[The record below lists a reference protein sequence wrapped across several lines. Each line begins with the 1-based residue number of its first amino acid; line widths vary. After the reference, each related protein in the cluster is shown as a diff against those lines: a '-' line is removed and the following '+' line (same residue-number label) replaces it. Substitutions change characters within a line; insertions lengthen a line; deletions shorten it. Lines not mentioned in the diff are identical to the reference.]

1 MRTDE
6 TVREVSHQQLFQHR
20 IQCRQHFER
29 GFRDFFSPSP
39 LAAPQ
44 RRCADGALAAAG
56 SAGPSWWRV
65 VAQGP
70 VSAEAEGHA
79 RQVVLWAILHTA
91 DLSNP
96 ARPLPLGAE
105 WGHLVARE
113 FLAQVAAIPLLSSYS
128 FTAP

>member
-1 MRTDE
+1 M
-6 TVREVSHQQLFQHR
+6 
-20 IQCRQHFER
+20 
-29 GFRDFFSPSP
+29 
-39 LAAPQ
+39 
-44 RRCADGALAAAG
+44 
-56 SAGPSWWRV
+56 
-65 VAQGP
+65 VAQGA

-113 FLAQVAAIPLLSSYS
+113 FLAQVAAAPLLSPYS
-128 FTAP
+128 FTAPSRAGLAVLRRPSPSSKVCYESNASYRSLFLSGWGC

>member
-1 MRTDE
+1 M
-6 TVREVSHQQLFQHR
+6 
-20 IQCRQHFER
+20 
-29 GFRDFFSPSP
+29 
-39 LAAPQ
+39 
-44 RRCADGALAAAG
+44 
-56 SAGPSWWRV
+56 
-65 VAQGP
+65 VAQGA

-113 FLAQVAAIPLLSSYS
+113 FLAQVAAAPLLSPYS